1 MTATRRD
8 DASGS
13 ALEGPPIQG
22 VRAAV
27 FDAYGTLFD
36 VASAAERL
44 RGSLGDRWQ
53 PLAELWR
60 AKQLQYTWLR
70 SLMGRHADFWRVT
83 GDALDY
89 AMESLGVSDPDL
101 RQRLMSL
108 YERLP
113 AYPEARPA
121 LEALRKAGLKLAILS
136 NGTPRMLAAAA
147 EAAGIA
153 SLLDDVLSVE
163 SVGIYKPSPAVYR
176 HALDHLRLWPNEIVF
191 VSANGW
197 DAFAAK
203 YCGLRVAW
211 CNRAGAPPERI
222 PEKPDAVMKSLAE
235 LPALVGA

>member
-1 MTATRRD
+1 MAATRRD

-44 RGSLGDRWQ
+44 KGSLGERWQ

-89 AMESLGVSDPDL
+89 AMESLGVADPDL

-121 LEALRKAGLKLAILS
+121 LEALRRAGLKLAILS

-153 SLLDDVLSVE
+153 PLLDDVLSVE

-203 YCGLRVAW
+203 YCGMRVAW
-211 CNRAGAPPERI
+211 CNRTGAPAERI
-222 PEKPDAVMKSLAE
+222 PEKPDAVMGSLAE